1 MKQKILFGLLVLTLV
16 ALPLFGACA
25 PTPAPA
31 PPTPAPTP
39 APTPTPTPTHEP
51 VALEIY
57 SNPFGNA
64 GYVLSFALAD
74 IINKNSEWLRAVA
87 IESPS
92 GAHNMKILQR
102 SPEKS
107 GVWVGYLNPLSIHH
121 STLGG
126 APFTPEEPFKMSVKA
141 VSITANIGAPFLTI
155 DQNIKT
161 PQDLI
166 GKTVA
171 LAPKGSTE
179 EFVPRF
185 LLEAW
190 GVYDD
195 VRIVTMAFPAQSD
208 ALIDGTIDLGRSGA
222 VILGH
227 EEYADWTPIPLFEKI
242 LMARE
247 TYIFSTTAEDYA
259 IVRENTG
266 YPVYPI
272 GGKGKT
278 IGKSTLPD
286 WLGSHIS
293 LGWFVSEN
301 MPDDVITEL
310 VRIIY
315 ENAELFVTYHANGA
329 AIAKETI
336 GGVAIPRD
344 GYHPAAIEFLEAKG
358 VTVGR

>member
-1 MKQKILFGLLVLTLV
+1 MKNKKLLALAGSICLILILA
-16 ALPLFGACA
+16 ALPFMAAC
-25 PTPAPA
+25 PAPA
-31 PPTPAPTP
+31 PPPTP
-39 APTPTPTPTHEP
+39 PAEEEAPTHEP

-74 IINKNSEWLRAVA
+74 IINKNSEWLRAVT
-87 IESPS
+87 IETPS

-126 APFTPEEPFKMSVKA
+126 EPFTPEEPFVMSVKA
-141 VSITANIGAPFLTI
+141 VSITANIGAPLLTT
-155 DQNIKT
+155 DPNIKT

-171 LAPKGSTE
+171 LEPEGSTE

-185 LLEAW
+185 MLEAW

-195 VRIVTMAFPAQSD
+195 VRIVTMGFGAQSD
-208 ALIDGTIDLGRSGA
+208 ALIDGTIDLGKSGA

-227 EEYADWTPIPLFEKI
+227 EEYADWTPIPPFEKL

-247 TYIFSTTAEDYA
+247 TYIFPTTAEDYA
-259 IVRENTG
+259 MARKNTG
-266 YPVYPI
+266 YPIYPI

-278 IGKSTLPD
+278 IGKSTVPD

-293 LGWFVSEN
+293 CGWFVSED
-301 MPDDVITEL
+301 MPDDVVTEL

-336 GGVAIPRD
+336 GGVATPRD
-344 GYHPAAIEFLEAKG
+344 GYHPAVIEFLEAKG

>member
-1 MKQKILFGLLVLTLV
+1 MKKERLLGLIGSICLILVLA
-16 ALPLFGACA
+16 ALPFMGACA
-25 PTPAPA
+25 PKEVTP
-31 PPTPAPTP
+31 PP
-39 APTPTPTPTHEP
+39 HEP
-51 VALEIY
+51 VTLEIY

-74 IINKNSEWLRAVA
+74 IINKNSEWLRAVT
-87 IESPS
+87 IETPS
-92 GAHNMKILQR
+92 AAANLQILQR

-107 GVWVGYLNPLSIHH
+107 GVWVGYVNPLSLHY

-126 APFTPEEPFKMSVKA
+126 APFTLEKPFIMSVKA
-141 VSITANIGAPFLTI
+141 VSIAALIGAPFLTTNP
-155 DQNIKT
+155 NIKT

-171 LAPKGSTE
+171 LEPVGSTE

-190 GVYDD
+190 GVLND
-195 VRIVTMAFPAQSD
+195 VKIVTMGFGAQSD

-227 EEYADWTPIPLFEKI
+227 EEFSDWTPIAPFEA
-242 LMARE
+242 LCMARE
-247 TYIFSTTAEDYA
+247 TYIFPTTAEDYA
-259 IVRENTG
+259 MARENSG
-266 YPVYPI
+266 YPIYPI

-286 WLGSHIS
+286 WLGSQIS
-293 LGWFVSEN
+293 NGWFVSED
-301 MPDDVITEL
+301 MPDDVVTEI

-315 ENAELFVTYHANGA
+315 ENADLFKTYHANGA
-329 AIAKETI
+329 AIAKGTV

-344 GYHPAAIEFLEAKG
+344 GYHPAVIKYLEAKG
-358 VTVGR
+358 LKVGQ

>member
-1 MKQKILFGLLVLTLV
+1 MTKKQLTILV
-16 ALPLFGACA
+16 ASVWFVLMIAALPFMAAC
-25 PTPAPA
+25 PA
-31 PPTPAPTP
+31 PPEATTP
-39 APTPTPTPTHEP
+39 PTHEP

-64 GYVLSFALAD
+64 GYVLSFALSD
-74 IINKNSEWLRAVA
+74 LINKNSEWLRAVT
-87 IESPS
+87 IETPS
-92 GAHNMKILQR
+92 GAANLQILQR

-107 GVWVGYLNPLSIHH
+107 GVWVGYLNGLSLHH

-126 APFTPEEPFKMSVKA
+126 APFTLEKPFEMSVKA
-141 VSITANIGAPFLTI
+141 VSIAANIGVPFLTT
-155 DQNIKT
+155 DPNINT

-171 LAPKGSTE
+171 LEPVGSTE

-190 GVYDD
+190 GVLDK
-195 VRIVTMAFPAQSD
+195 VKIVTMGFGAQSD
-208 ALIDGTIDLGRSGA
+208 ALIDGTIDLGRSGG

-227 EEYADWTPIPLFEKI
+227 EEFSDWAPISPFEA
-242 LMARE
+242 LCMARE
-247 TYIFSTTAEDYA
+247 TYIFPTTAEDYA
-259 IVRENTG
+259 MARENSG
-266 YPVYPI
+266 YPIYPI

-286 WLGSHIS
+286 WLGSQIS
-293 LGWFVSEN
+293 NGWFVSED
-301 MPDDVITEL
+301 MPDDVVTEI

-315 ENAELFVTYHANGA
+315 ENADLFKTYHANGA
-329 AIAKETI
+329 AIAKETV

-344 GYHPAAIEFLEAKG
+344 GYHPAVIEYLEAKG
-358 VTVGR
+358 LKVGQ